1 MNQMNWTEIAIET
14 NNDGIETLTGN
25 LLNIGITGIR
35 IENADDFNEFLE
47 GTEIYWDYVDES
59 LMYLK
64 DAPTKV
70 ILYLPENSQGMD
82 MMSSLKNIL
91 EELKKEEKYGNLEM
105 TVNNVKEED
114 WENNWKQFFKPI
126 KIGDKFLIKPTWEK
140 TENPDNR
147 RILEIDPGMSFG
159 TGTHETTRLC
169 LETMEKFD
177 LNGKEVLDLGCGS
190 GILSIGAL
198 LLGAKHVNMV
208 DIDANSTRIAKEN
221 TDLNGFGEDCY
232 NVYCGNIIEDKALCD
247 TLGYKKYDVIFA
259 NIVADVLKAMSGQF
273 GEFLKDDGTLIVSG
287 IIIERKQEVE
297 DAIVEKG
304 FEVIKNYSEGS
315 WASISFKKKL

>member
-1 MNQMNWTEIAIET
+1 MNWTEIAIET

-35 IENADDFNEFLE
+35 IENSDDFNEFLE

-82 MMSSLKNIL
+82 MMSSLKNVL

-177 LNGKEVLDLGCGS
+177 LEDKEVLDLGCGS

-232 NVYCGNIIEDKALCD
+232 NVYCGNIIEDKTLCD
-247 TLGYKKYDVIFA
+247 TLGYKKYDIIFA

-273 GEFLKDDGTLIVSG
+273 GEFLKDDGMLIVSG

>member
-1 MNQMNWTEIAIET
+1 MNWTEIAIET

-35 IENADDFNEFLE
+35 IENSDDFNEFLE
-47 GTEIYWDYVDES
+47 GTEIYWDYVDEG

-64 DAPTKV
+64 DTPTKV

-82 MMSSLKNIL
+82 MMSSLKNVL
-91 EELKKEEKYGNLEM
+91 EELKIEGKYGSLEM

-126 KIGDKFLIKPTWEK
+126 KIGNKFLIKPSWENV
-140 TENPDNR
+140 ENTDNR
-147 RILEIDPGMSFG
+147 KILEIDPGMSFG

-169 LETMEKFD
+169 LETMENFN
-177 LNGKEVLDLGCGS
+177 LEEKEVLDLGCGS

-221 TDLNGFGEDCY
+221 TSLNGFSDDKY
-232 NVYCGNIIEDKALCD
+232 NVYCGNIIEDKTLCD
-247 TLGYKKYDVIFA
+247 KLGYQKYDVIFA
-259 NIVADVLKAMSGQF
+259 NIVADVLKAMSPQF
-273 GEFLKDDGTLIVSG
+273 GTFLKDDGTLIVSG

-297 DAIVEKG
+297 DAITEKG

-315 WASISFKKKL
+315 WASISFRKKL